1 MKMVN
6 ETLGAIK
13 GTDKVSD
20 IMTGKGVFSQSGF
33 SDIVSAFAND
43 TTFKIPTYDKNGEK
57 TGEQNIS
64 EMIRADL
71 KATLE
76 KAKYPQKSEAS
87 ILDTCEIVTKNLSKA
102 IPEIVFQAVATGK
115 KFDLPY
121 KKNLQIGGIYLKD
134 VPAGSKT
141 SQVRDLKTQQN
152 IGTSTSTY
160 KDSIA
165 IAAKSKMPGYLVT
178 KVRKDLNGNIVK

>member
-20 IMTGKGVFSQSGF
+20 ILTGKGVFSQSGF
-33 SDIVSAFAND
+33 SDIVSALAND

-57 TGEQNIS
+57 TGEQSIS

-71 KATLE
+71 KSTLE
-76 KAKYPQKSEAS
+76 KAKYPQKSESS
-87 ILDTCEIVTKNLSKA
+87 ILDTCDIVTKNLAKA
-102 IPEIVFQAVATGK
+102 IPEIVFQSMATGK

-121 KKNLQIGGIYLKD
+121 KPGFQGGIYLKD

-141 SQVRDLKTQQN
+141 SQVRDPKTQQN
-152 IGTSTSTY
+152 LGTSTSTY

-165 IAAKSKMPGYLVT
+165 VAAKSKIPAYLVT
-178 KVRKDLNGNIVK
+178 KVRKDVNGNVIK